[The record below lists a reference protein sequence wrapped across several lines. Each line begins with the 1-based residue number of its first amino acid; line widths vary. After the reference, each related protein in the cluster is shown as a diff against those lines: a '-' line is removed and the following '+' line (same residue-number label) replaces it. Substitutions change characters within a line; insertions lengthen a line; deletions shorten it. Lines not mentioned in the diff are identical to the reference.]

1 MKLKMPRIACVMAA
15 LGVAALAGIPRA
27 AVQQAPA
34 QQTLPAPS
42 PAPPPVAPQQSQPGP
57 QAAPQP
63 PKAPAVRPSEAPAAA
78 PQSLVGL
85 NVFSAD
91 GTRVGEVRSV
101 ATSPGGEIVALH
113 IRTGGFLGFGGRI
126 VAIPEGKFIRSG
138 QSIRLDLDA
147 DDVNGLPEVRD

>member
-1 MKLKMPRIACVMAA
+1 MNLQIPRIAGVIAV
-15 LGVAALAGIPRA
+15 LGGAMLAGMPCA
-27 AVQQAPA
+27 HA
-34 QQTLPAPS
+34 QQTPAQPTQPAP
-42 PAPPPVAPQQSQPGP
+42 AVPPGPPGAKAEPGP
-57 QAAPQP
+57 QAAPEP
-63 PKAPAVRPSEAPAAA
+63 PKAPAVRPSEAPAA
-78 PQSLVGL
+78 QSLVGL

-101 ATSPGGEIVALH
+101 ATGPKGEIVALH

-147 DDVNGLPEVRD
+147 DDVT